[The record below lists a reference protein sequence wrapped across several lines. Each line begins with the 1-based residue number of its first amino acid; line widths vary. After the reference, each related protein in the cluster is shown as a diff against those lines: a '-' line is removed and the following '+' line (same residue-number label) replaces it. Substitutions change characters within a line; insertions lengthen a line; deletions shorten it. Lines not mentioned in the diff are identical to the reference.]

1 MPGWNIADVFEVVAA
16 AVPAS
21 PALIQGQRIVSW
33 QDLDTRSGQVAA
45 YLAGQRLARQDK
57 VVQYLRNCP
66 EYLESFAAALKAS
79 LVPVNTN
86 YRYGPEE
93 LAYLWQD
100 CDARAV
106 VFAGSF
112 TATIERTR
120 PSVPGVLCWLWVDDG
135 SGPCPPWAVP
145 YEEAAAPATP
155 RPQPRWE
162 RDGDDLILLYTGGTT
177 GLPKGVMWR
186 QDDLMVSLG
195 NAAGGRYP
203 DQPDLAFARS
213 RIADPGR
220 RHLPA
225 APLMHGAGCL
235 TCLPVLARGGAA
247 VLLASPA
254 FDAPELLD
262 TIERH
267 RVNSVGW
274 VGDAFARPVLAA
286 LDAQPGRRDLT
297 SWTVLTSGGVLFS
310 DEVKQGLL
318 RHLPGLLIADVY
330 GSSEAIAAARSV
342 SRSGA
347 AGPAARSFA
356 GGGLSVL
363 ADDDTPVA
371 AGSGQIGRVAYS
383 GRLPLGYYKDP
394 VKSAATFP
402 VLGGRRYVITGD
414 FATVTADGQVSVLGR
429 GSSCI
434 NTGGEKVYPE
444 EVEEVLK
451 RHPSVADA
459 AVLGLPDERFG
470 ERVAAAVQL
479 AGGHLLD
486 GEALREHVRAHL
498 AGYKVP
504 RQVVAV
510 PEVTRG
516 PNGKVDIPR
525 MRQFLEHA
533 ASPA

>member
-1 MPGWNIADVFEVVAA
+1 V
-16 AVPAS
+16 
-21 PALIQGQRIVSW
+21 
-33 QDLDTRSGQVAA
+33 
-45 YLAGQRLARQDK
+45 
-57 VVQYLRNCP
+57 
-66 EYLESFAAALKAS
+66 
-79 LVPVNTN
+79 
-86 YRYGPEE
+86 
-93 LAYLWQD
+93 
-100 CDARAV
+100 RA
-106 VFAGSF
+106 
-112 TATIERTR
+112 
-120 PSVPGVLCWLWVDDG
+120 WLWVDDG

-145 YEEAAAPATP
+145 YESAAAPAAPCPEP
-155 RPQPRWE
+155 RRE
-162 RDGDDLILLYTGGTT
+162 RDGDDIILLYTGGTT
-177 GLPKGVMWR
+177 GLPKGVIWR

-203 DQPDLAFARS
+203 GQPDLAFARS

-247 VLLASPA
+247 VLLAEPA
-254 FDAPELLD
+254 FRAGELLD

-274 VGDAFARPVLAA
+274 VGDAFARPVLAE
-286 LDAQPGRRDLT
+286 LDAHPDRWDLS
-297 SWTVLTSGGVLFS
+297 SWSVLTSGGVLFS

-318 RHLPGLLIADVY
+318 RHVPGLLIADVY

-342 SRSGA
+342 SRSGV
-347 AGPAARSFA
+347 AGPAARSFT
-356 GGGLSVL
+356 GGGLTVL
-363 ADDDTPVA
+363 ADDDTPVVP
-371 AGSGQIGRVAYS
+371 GSGQTGRVAYA
-383 GRLPLGYYKDP
+383 GRLPVGYYKDEA
-394 VKSAATFP
+394 KSAATFRT
-402 VLGGRRYVITGD
+402 VRGRRYVITGD
-414 FATVTADGQVSVLGR
+414 FATVQADGQVVVLGR

-470 ERVAAAVQL
+470 ETVAAAVQL
-479 AGGHLLD
+479 AGGWDLD
-486 GEALREHVRAHL
+486 DEALRGHVRACL

-510 PEVTRG
+510 PEVSRG
-516 PNGKVDIPR
+516 PNGKIDIPR
-525 MRQFLEHA
+525 IRALLAQSA
-533 ASPA
+533 TPA